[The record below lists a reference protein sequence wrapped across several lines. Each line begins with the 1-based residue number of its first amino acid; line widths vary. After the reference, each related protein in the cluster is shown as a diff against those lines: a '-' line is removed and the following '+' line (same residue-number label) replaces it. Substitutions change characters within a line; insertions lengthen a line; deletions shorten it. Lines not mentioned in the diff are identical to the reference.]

1 MAPPRGETT
10 PARRALLRAMAPPA
24 MVVADGGPGFASAA
38 RAERPRAKAQRR
50 AFHVSRQVERRAASR
65 PKLQAGRELCA
76 LAEDLLAARALRRA
90 ALWVE
95 RPMRRRDFRNDFPNE
110 RTRVDGGWEHAH
122 ERLGKARR
130 SLVRL
135 SNNDSCSRSSTPRP

>member
-1 MAPPRGETT
+1 M
-10 PARRALLRAMAPPA
+10 
-24 MVVADGGPGFASAA
+24 
-38 RAERPRAKAQRR
+38 
-50 AFHVSRQVERRAASR
+50 
-65 PKLQAGRELCA
+65 QAGRELCA

-135 SNNDSCSRSSTPRP
+135 SNDGSCSRSSTPRP